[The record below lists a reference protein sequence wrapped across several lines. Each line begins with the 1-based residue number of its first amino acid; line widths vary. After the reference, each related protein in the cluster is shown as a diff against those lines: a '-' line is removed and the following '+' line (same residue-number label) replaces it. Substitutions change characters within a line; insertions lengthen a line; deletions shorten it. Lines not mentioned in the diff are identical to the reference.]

1 MSNIINFGS
10 LYLGK
15 LPVPIGTQ
23 YTPQSAIS
31 IGNTAAGKEI
41 SWVVVN
47 GMLIADRCIL
57 YNVSWTDLDENGLAL
72 GTPVFIDGVWY
83 QARLLRMSY
92 DEEPPNEWDDAL
104 DVVGEDDQIWHWK
117 NNFFW
122 GQEIGHSMDDEC
134 VFRGF
139 YTARAWNYYEGFA
152 RSDNTGFRPVLVPA
166 NTDMEKI
173 KEGAELV
180 AWGGQSMV
188 RGRLVQ
194 MSDYD
199 LILSDWSG
207 MSAEAVRE
215 NYFATALPNQMLVID
230 RSCLFGVQ
238 KIAVGRK
245 DA

>member
-1 MSNIINFGS
+1 MANIINFGS

-92 DEEPPNEWDDAL
+92 D
-104 DVVGEDDQIWHWK
+104 
-117 NNFFW
+117 
-122 GQEIGHSMDDEC
+122 
-134 VFRGF
+134 
-139 YTARAWNYYEGFA
+139 
-152 RSDNTGFRPVLVPA
+152 
-166 NTDMEKI
+166 
-173 KEGAELV
+173 
-180 AWGGQSMV
+180 
-188 RGRLVQ
+188 
-194 MSDYD
+194 
-199 LILSDWSG
+199 
-207 MSAEAVRE
+207 
-215 NYFATALPNQMLVID
+215 
-230 RSCLFGVQ
+230 
-238 KIAVGRK
+238 
-245 DA
+245 